1 VRVLGVDPGSAITG
15 YGVIEFAA
23 GGAVHCID
31 CGTIPGGGGSVADRL
46 VSVFDGLTD
55 VIETYHPAEVVIE
68 NAFLGK
74 NVRTLAVMSQ
84 TRGVLLLAARKA
96 GLPVHEYSPREVKQS
111 VVGTGRASKTQI
123 AWMVSTLLH
132 MPAGR
137 VPRDATDSLAVALCH
152 MNRGGKAAAGTR
164 RRSAPGAANGARP

>member
-1 VRVLGVDPGSAITG
+1 VRVLGVDPGSAVTG
-15 YGVIEFAA
+15 YGVIEARGRDVA
-23 GGAVHCID
+23 CVD
-31 CGTIPGGGGSVADRL
+31 CGTIAGGGGTLADRL
-46 VSVFDGLTD
+46 LSVFDGLTA
-55 VIETYHPAEVVIE
+55 VIEAFDPAEVVIE

-84 TRGVLLLAARKA
+84 TRGVLVLAARKA
-96 GLPVHEYSPREVKQS
+96 GLPVHEYTPREVKQS

-137 VPRDATDSLAVALCH
+137 VPRDATDSLAIALCH
-152 MNRGGKAAAGTR
+152 LNRGTRAGLGNGG
-164 RRSAPGAANGARP
+164 GA

>member
-15 YGVIEFAA
+15 YGVVESR
-23 GGAVHCID
+23 GDGVTCVD
-31 CGTIPGGGGSVADRL
+31 CGTIPGGAGTLADRL

-55 VIETYHPAEVVIE
+55 VIEAYHPAEVAVE

-84 TRGVLLLAARKA
+84 TRGVLVLAARKA
-96 GLPVHEYSPREVKQS
+96 GLPVHEYTPREVKRS
-111 VVGTGRASKTQI
+111 VVGTGRASKTQV

-137 VPRDATDSLAVALCH
+137 VPRDATDSLALALCH
-152 MNRGGKAAAGTR
+152 LNRGNGR
-164 RRSAPGAANGARP
+164 RA

>member
-1 VRVLGVDPGSAITG
+1 MRVLGVDPGSAITG
-15 YGVIEFAA
+15 YGVIETR
-23 GGAVHCID
+23 GRGVECVD
-31 CGTIPGGGGSVADRL
+31 CGTIPGGGGTLADRL

-55 VIETYHPAEVVIE
+55 VIEAFHPAEVVIE

-84 TRGVLLLAARKA
+84 TRGVLVLAARKA
-96 GLPVHEYSPREVKQS
+96 GLPVHEYTPREVKQS

-132 MPAGR
+132 MPAER
-137 VPRDATDSLAVALCH
+137 VPRDATDSLALALCH
-152 MNRGGKAAAGTR
+152 LNRGSRALIRNGR
-164 RRSAPGAANGARP
+164 RG

>member
-15 YGVIEFAA
+15 YGVVDLR
-23 GGAVHCID
+23 GGLVECVD
-31 CGTIPGGGGSVADRL
+31 CGTIPGGGGALADRL
-46 VSVFDGLTD
+46 MAVFDGLTD
-55 VIETYHPAEVVIE
+55 VIEAYHPGEVVIE

-84 TRGVLLLAARKA
+84 TRGVLVLAARKA
-96 GLPVHEYSPREVKQS
+96 GLPVHEYTPREVKQS

-132 MPAGR
+132 MPAER
-137 VPRDATDSLAVALCH
+137 VPRDATDSLALALCH
-152 MNRGGKAAAGTR
+152 LNRGGR
-164 RRSAPGAANGARP
+164 VGARSPFSGNGRP

>member
-1 VRVLGVDPGSAITG
+1 MRVLGVDPGSAITG
-15 YGVIEFAA
+15 YGVIEFSS
-23 GGAVHCID
+23 GGVVECID
-31 CGTIPGGGGSVADRL
+31 YGTIPGGGGSVADRL
-46 VSVFDGLTD
+46 MSVFDGLTD
-55 VIETYHPAEVVIE
+55 VIEAYHPAEVVIE

-96 GLPVHEYSPREVKQS
+96 GLPVHEYTPREVKQS

-152 MNRGGKAAAGTR
+152 LNRGANAAVRAGR
-164 RRSAPGAANGARP
+164 ARAPGSANGAQP